1 MPITFWP
8 AASRR
13 ARFPAVSP
21 PGVPGGAVPSGA
33 LILDKGRW
41 WAVVHT
47 PQGDHPVQVT
57 PGPAHG
63 DNTVIEAG
71 LQPGDDV
78 IVVDA
83 YLLYHRGIA
92 ALFQPPD

>member
-1 MPITFWP
+1 M
-8 AASRR
+8 
-13 ARFPAVSP
+13 SP